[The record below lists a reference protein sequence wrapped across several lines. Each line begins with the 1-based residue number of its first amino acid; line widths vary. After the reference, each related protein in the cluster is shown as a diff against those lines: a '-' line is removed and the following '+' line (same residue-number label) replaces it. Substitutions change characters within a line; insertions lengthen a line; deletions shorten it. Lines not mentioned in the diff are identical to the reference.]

1 MGVASS
7 VEAFAGSRPLD
18 GSRGG
23 LALGIDTARILR
35 WYTIAIGVALGL
47 GALRFGVEVALGRPY
62 NELAPFLSVDREAS
76 LPTWVSVM
84 LLGAIGGFM
93 HLAASAA
100 RAGGEGTARSWKVLG
115 WIFIYMAADE
125 LVAIHEGFD
134 RLGASL
140 VPGGGLFHFGWVV
153 FGLIAV
159 AAAGLGFLPFLFRL
173 RRITAIRLFV
183 AGAVYVFGALGLEM
197 LGGLVIE
204 ATEGSFWRGVMAMFE
219 ETFEM
224 VGLALALRAVL
235 LHLAA
240 TQAQFRVEAATG

>member
-1 MGVASS
+1 MDAASP
-7 VEAFAGSRPLD
+7 VEPHVGSASAAGDRD
-18 GSRGG
+18 GSVLR
-23 LALGIDTARILR
+23 IDAARILR
-35 WYTIAIGVALGL
+35 WYVIAIGFALGL
-47 GALRFGVEVALGRPY
+47 GALRFGVEVALDRPY
-62 NELAPFLSVDREAS
+62 NELAPFLSVDKEAS

-100 RAGGEGTARSWKVLG
+100 RAGGEGTARSWKVLA

-153 FGLIAV
+153 FGLVAV
-159 AAAGLGFLPFLFRL
+159 TAAGLGFLPFLLRL
-173 RRITAIRLFV
+173 RRITAVRLFV

-197 LGGLVIE
+197 LGGLVVE
-204 ATEGSFWRGVMAMFE
+204 ATEGSFWRGVMAMVE

-240 TQAQFRVEAATG
+240 TQAQFRVEAATN

>member
-1 MGVASS
+1 MGVASP
-7 VEAFAGSRPLD
+7 VEAFAGSRPLE

-153 FGLIAV
+153 FGL
-159 AAAGLGFLPFLFRL
+159 GFLPFLFRL

-204 ATEGSFWRGVMAMFE
+204 ATEDSFWRGVMAMFE